1 MADNF
6 RIAYNIANHNNT
18 HYKLNVVI
26 VDSLDK
32 VIKSIDKEVC
42 IEEFNSSLQYTDE
55 EKEIVS
61 KGNELVK
68 LKTATNIARI
78 LKDDIQQV
86 VDDLKLKFQELH

>member
-42 IEEFNSSLQYTDE
+42 IEELIHLCNTPMRKKKLFL
-55 EKEIVS
+55 KEM
-61 KGNELVK
+61 N
-68 LKTATNIARI
+68 
-78 LKDDIQQV
+78 
-86 VDDLKLKFQELH
+86 